1 MLTQVDM
8 LRELSAQ
15 GNLARRLLKDQGL
28 EHLLSDGAGCHEERG
43 ERGGVR
49 GAERGGGGGGHK
61 ETHSAMEVYT
71 YAGCFF
77 IFADVCWMDICMLTY
92 GDVMRGAE
100 EETLSA
106 VKVARLEFADVF

>member
-49 GAERGGGGGGHK
+49 GAERGGGGGGDK
-61 ETHSAMEVYT
+61 EMHSAMEVWT
-71 YAGCFF
+71 Y
-77 IFADVCWMDICMLTY
+77 
-92 GDVMRGAE
+92 
-100 EETLSA
+100 
-106 VKVARLEFADVF
+106 ADVFFCFC